1 MDSLVTQLVQF
12 VQSVPPESFFL
23 VYLFAGVWLMTESL
37 GIGVPIEPVLLLLGA
52 LISQRQLNPILGLG
66 LTIGAATIGTILGA
80 FGGYSIGRTAGH
92 RIVRVGRFVG
102 LTPTRVEHMA
112 LWLRQRGARGV
123 FAARFV
129 PVLRGLAPYVIGASN
144 ERVATFLLGTI
155 TGAATYTGLWIVVG
169 FVLGNHYQDALR
181 FFDQFGLLGLAAAI
195 AVLALGWALHY
206 LWVRFVWGR
215 LASHFH
221 RHRAATVETAAAP

>member
-23 VYLFAGVWLMTESL
+23 VYLFVGVWLMTESL

-52 LISQRQLNPILGLG
+52 VISQRQLNPIFGLG
-66 LTIGAATIGTILGA
+66 LTIGTATIGAVLGA
-80 FGGYSIGRTAGH
+80 FGGYSIGRTAGP

-123 FAARFV
+123 FAARLV

-144 ERVATFLLGTI
+144 ERVTTFLLGTI
-155 TGAATYTGLWIVVG
+155 TGAATYSGLWIVLG
-169 FVLGNHYQDALR
+169 FILGNHYQDALR
-181 FFDQFGLLGLAAAI
+181 FFDQFGLLGLAAVI

-206 LWVRFVWGR
+206 LWVRFVWRR

-221 RHRAATVETAAAP
+221 RHRAAAA